1 MSIFSGLVIVSDSF
15 SDPMA
20 CSVPASSVHGIFPAI
35 LEWVAMPSSGD
46 LPDPRFELRAP
57 ALQADSLP
65 QNQGGSPR
73 PSLGVI

>member
-35 LEWVAMPSSGD
+35 LEWVAISF
-46 LPDPRFELRAP
+46 PRGFPIPGIEP
-57 ALQADSLP
+57 ASPTLAD
-65 QNQGGSPR
+65 GFFYH
-73 PSLGVI
+73 